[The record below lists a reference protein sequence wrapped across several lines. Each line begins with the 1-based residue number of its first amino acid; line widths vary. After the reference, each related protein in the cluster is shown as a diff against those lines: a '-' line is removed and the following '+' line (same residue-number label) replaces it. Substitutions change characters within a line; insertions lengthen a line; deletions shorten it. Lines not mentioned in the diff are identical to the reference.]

1 MSYEDILEE
10 GFSVTENGT
19 TKEITFKNAK
29 LIIFNN
35 EEDWLKFR
43 RHRVTGTD
51 VGKILQY
58 TPGIEEVYL
67 DKVCPCDEMQVNEM
81 SPRMILG
88 RILEPSVLLACNS
101 LYNLNFKHIGHF
113 NSVLGEYKEVPLSV
127 SLDGYF
133 VEDNV
138 IYPVEV
144 KCTSPYSRLARA
156 RNIEEVP
163 NYIKAQIGLQCHLLN
178 VDKLYLERFAHI
190 DNNGVEVFIYRHNR
204 EEYEKQLEIIREF
217 WVKYVIGGEIPE
229 FIKQQN
235 KTRTQDEKSNNET
248 F

>member
-10 GFSVTENGT
+10 EFSVAVHDK
-19 TKEITFKNAK
+19 TKEITFNNAK
-29 LIIFNN
+29 IVLFNN
-35 EEDWLKFR
+35 EEEWVRFR

-51 VGKILQY
+51 VAKILQY
-58 TPGIEEVYL
+58 IPGIEKVYL

-88 RILEPSVLLACNS
+88 RELEPRLPHVCNLLF
-101 LYNLNFKHIGHF
+101 NLKFKHIGHF
-113 NSVLGEYKEVPLSV
+113 NSVLGEYKGVPLSV
-127 SLDGYF
+127 SLDGYL
-133 VEDNV
+133 VEDNT

-144 KCTSPYSRLARA
+144 KCTSPYSQLGKA

-178 VDKLYLERFAHI
+178 VDKLYLVRFTHI
-190 DNNGVEVFIYRHNR
+190 DNNGLVVFIYRHNR
-204 EEYEKQLEIIREF
+204 EEYEKQLEIVREF
-217 WVKYVIGGEIPE
+217 WVKYVIGGEVPE
-229 FIKQQN
+229 FLRAQN
-235 KTRTQDEKSNNET
+235 KTRTQDEASNTQT